1 MTDENVIS
9 VWYNRLREAMEF
21 DNVTNKSFCDQLASK
36 IIFWEEW
43 NEQILINGRQQPLSQ
58 YTYLLVEV
66 QWWSPYICLPKLEKE
81 LIVVVIGPLA
91 ACFQP

>member
-36 IIFWEEW
+36 IIFWE
-43 NEQILINGRQQPLSQ
+43 NEMSKF
-58 YTYLLVEV
+58 
-66 QWWSPYICLPKLEKE
+66 W
-81 LIVVVIGPLA
+81 
-91 ACFQP
+91 